1 MRKQARDAE
10 ARLARLAAERTAI
23 EQTLAD
29 PALYIPARKA
39 EVVAANARLAALKK
53 LAATAEADWLAAEEA
68 LEAAL

>member
-1 MRKQARDAE
+1 MPRRGWHG
-10 ARLARLAAERTAI
+10 LPPNVHAI

-39 EVVAANARLAALKK
+39 EVVAANARLAAIKK
-53 LAATAEADWLAAEEA
+53 LAAAAEADWLAAEEA